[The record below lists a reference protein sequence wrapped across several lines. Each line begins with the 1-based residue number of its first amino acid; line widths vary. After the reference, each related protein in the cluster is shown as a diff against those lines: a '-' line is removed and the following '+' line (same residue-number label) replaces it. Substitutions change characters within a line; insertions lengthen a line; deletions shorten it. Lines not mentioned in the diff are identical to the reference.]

1 MIAQEKKYLVL
12 YDKNSNTSSLNNQYE
27 AYLITEDEFLREEIE
42 DFEKKKKWAIEKNI
56 RIFYVEVKEPIVKI
70 IPKAKVII
78 NKKTKQL

>member
-27 AYLITEDEFLREEIE
+27 AYLITEGEFLREEIE

-70 IPKAKVII
+70 IPEAKVII

>member
-70 IPKAKVII
+70 IPEAKVII

>member
-27 AYLITEDEFLREEIE
+27 AYLITENEFLREEIE

>member
-70 IPKAKVII
+70 IPDAKVII

>member
-27 AYLITEDEFLREEIE
+27 AYLITEDEFLKEEIE

-70 IPKAKVII
+70 IPEAKVII
-78 NKKTKQL
+78 NKKTKQI